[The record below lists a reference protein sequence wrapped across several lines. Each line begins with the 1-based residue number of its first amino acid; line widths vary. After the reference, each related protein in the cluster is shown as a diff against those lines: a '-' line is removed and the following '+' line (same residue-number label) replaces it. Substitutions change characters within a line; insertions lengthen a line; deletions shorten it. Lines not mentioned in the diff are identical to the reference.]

1 VEHVWSQTK
10 WSDLV
15 NHAPE
20 NIEQL
25 RDDVLNS
32 YIDQSLHQRLLRS
45 HFAWAKLN
53 LDNGR

>member
-1 VEHVWSQTK
+1 
-10 WSDLV
+10 
-15 NHAPE
+15 
-20 NIEQL
+20 L